1 LEKEQKLMEDSRPVH
16 PPVQEDKLPHG
27 YKGPVSDYQS
37 HIQQF
42 FLKKRFILD
51 VSMRKSPGIPQI
63 NSYQQ
68 AESYLKRSRSKDFQ
82 LLSGAAGV

>member
-1 LEKEQKLMEDSRPVH
+1 MLE
-16 PPVQEDKLPHG
+16 
-27 YKGPVSDYQS
+27 
-37 HIQQF
+37 
-42 FLKKRFILD
+42 

-68 AESYLKRSRSKDFQ
+68 AEIFLKRSRSKDFQ